1 MATQQTQAGM
11 FYDAARKSS
20 ELDQLFLELVRD
32 GLTKRE
38 LNENIQRRPSL
49 WGRYKGWLN
58 KLPA

>member
-1 MATQQTQAGM
+1 MTTQQTQAGM

-20 ELDQLFLELVRD
+20 ERDQLFLEMVRD

>member
-1 MATQQTQAGM
+1 MTAQVQTGM
-11 FYDAARKSS
+11 FYDAERQSS
-20 ELDQLFLELVRD
+20 ERDQLFLELVRD